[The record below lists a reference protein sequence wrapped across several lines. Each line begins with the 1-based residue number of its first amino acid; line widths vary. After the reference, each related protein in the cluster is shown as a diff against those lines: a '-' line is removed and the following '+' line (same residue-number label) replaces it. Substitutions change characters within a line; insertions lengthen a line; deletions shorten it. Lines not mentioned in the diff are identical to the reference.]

1 MKQRTYQI
9 PSMMTEE
16 NLMMRHNTVKFQ
28 NTGDK
33 EKSLKLL
40 GNIKTSNET
49 DDLWKM
55 EDHSNYRLL
64 SRMLGAK
71 RKQGHAFSILKEMNF
86 FTRMLSLAKLSTR
99 CKDKIK
105 TFQEFRNL
113 KTKTS
118 PEVLSW
124 PFIGVYTT

>member
-49 DDLWKM
+49 DDL
-55 EDHSNYRLL
+55 
-64 SRMLGAK
+64 
-71 RKQGHAFSILKEMNF
+71 
-86 FTRMLSLAKLSTR
+86 
-99 CKDKIK
+99 
-105 TFQEFRNL
+105 
-113 KTKTS
+113 
-118 PEVLSW
+118 
-124 PFIGVYTT
+124 